1 MATAESNPE
10 RARPPVP
17 PGSVPGQGRSSS
29 FGGAIRYLFLESLTV
44 TVATRLARGRI
55 PSQGSVLAIPSRS
68 PSLRV
73 HSAPKQV
80 VSLRPMKELV
90 EHLEPSHPFRILLL
104 GEPDQ
109 ISRQEYAAKVVGW
122 YRLIM
127 TRAGSGTT

>member
-1 MATAESNPE
+1 M
-10 RARPPVP
+10 
-17 PGSVPGQGRSSS
+17 
-29 FGGAIRYLFLESLTV
+29 
-44 TVATRLARGRI
+44 ATRLARGRI

-127 TRAGSGTT
+127 TRAGSVLPDVR